1 MNIIIVGGGNV
12 GYYLTKTLLE
22 HGHKA
27 IIIENR
33 KELCQKLADSLDF
46 EVVYG
51 DGTKTEVLQSVFTPD
66 VDAFIAVT
74 GRDENNL
81 IACQLAK
88 KQFDVAKTVARV
100 SNPKNTEILKK
111 LGVDVAIST
120 TSILAHIIE
129 RETDDAVVKQ
139 IMSVDGGEVTIN
151 EITITKGFKYIGYK
165 LRDIP
170 TPKGMIIAT
179 VNREGEIIVPD
190 GDTKIFEKDKILF
203 VASNEVVH
211 RAKELYV

>member
-1 MNIIIVGGGNV
+1 MDIIIVGGGNV
-12 GYYLTKTLLE
+12 GYYLTKTLLD
-22 HGHKA
+22 HGHTA
-27 IIIENR
+27 ILIENR
-33 KELCQKLADSLDF
+33 KEMCQKLANSLDSI
-46 EVVYG
+46 VVCG
-51 DGTKTEVLQSVFTPD
+51 DGTKIDVLDSVFNKKI
-66 VDAFIAVT
+66 DAFIAVT

-88 KQFDVAKTVARV
+88 KKFGVPKTVARV

-129 RETDDAVVKQ
+129 RETDDAIVKQ
-139 IMSVDGGEVTIN
+139 VMSVDGGEITIN
-151 EITITKGFKYIGYK
+151 EITITTDFKYIGYN

-179 VNREGEIIVPD
+179 VNRNGEIIVPD

-211 RAKELYV
+211 LAKKLFI